1 MHAHHHHMHSARRTA
16 GPRAFVFDSKV
27 NKPTQHR
34 KVGLWLESIDAG
46 AAPPGSPSLSP
57 VSPGLPS
64 PTAARRRSMSSA
76 AWSDRS
82 HPAWRPD
89 SPRTPL
95 ADITPLVVGASYSDE
110 SSPSASFDSQATEDE
125 IPEPA
130 AMRQRPATPMDDQT
144 SRFVPTLASAIDLL
158 TPDEARHL
166 LLVSAQSNM
175 SVAAAIKELA
185 LDRIRTQNRPTP
197 ATPTPAR
204 ARRNSLADTI
214 VFDE

>member
-1 MHAHHHHMHSARRTA
+1 MHSARRTT

-64 PTAARRRSMSSA
+64 PTAVRRRSMSSA

-110 SSPSASFDSQATEDE
+110 ISPSASFDSHATEDE

-144 SRFVPTLASAIDLL
+144 PHFVPTLASAIDLL

-185 LDRIRTQNRPTP
+185 LDRIRAQNRPTP
-197 ATPTPAR
+197 ATPGPAR